1 MSERALVAGGA
12 GFVGSHFCDLL
23 LAHDVDVVCVDN
35 FITGSPVNIAHLE
48 GVDNFTLRKAD
59 VTRPIDSDEPL
70 DYVLNLASP
79 ASPVDYLRHPIET
92 LQVGS
97 LGTHHLLE
105 LARSHN
111 AVFLQ
116 ASTSEVY
123 GDPEI
128 SPQTEEYWGHVN
140 PIGPRSVYDEAKRFG
155 EALTMAYHRQYGLA
169 VRIARIFNVYGPR
182 MRPNDGR
189 AVPNFISQALA
200 NKPLTVYG
208 DGSQTRSFCY
218 VLDEVNGLYRLLTS
232 EVVGPI
238 NIGHPGTET
247 PIIEVAEI
255 IRRLT
260 GSQSEIVFEDAPDDD
275 PKQRRPDIAKATEL
289 LGWVPTTGFEEGLT
303 ATIDYFR
310 AITPASH

>member
-1 MSERALVAGGA
+1 
-12 GFVGSHFCDLL
+12 
-23 LAHDVDVVCVDN
+23 
-35 FITGSPVNIAHLE
+35 VNIAHLE